1 MESIEF
7 ELGDEERILLPD
19 MADIMK
25 DKFGRFISKEEDDD
39 NFRDNLKRTIK
50 RERRTG
56 NADVLLQNLSA
67 VLQEALKDNDISL
80 AAYQEDSVAFAD
92 YAKGEGSEDK
102 IEFAK
107 TTSLY
112 DLFTDREKYLR
123 MIGATSMKFD
133 RDMQSFPKY
142 DFDDYLDKQDLN
154 KIFIESG
161 ISEDAQLY
169 IYVDDFTK
177 EFRQIIEDSRK
188 QKLEDSKI
196 VNLLFANPDFIDSL
210 NIQYSFDKQKTD
222 EDMDDIFIE
231 IPEQPTNITKLAS
244 SFAEHYV
251 QFIRDELG
259 IRSGGFIPAGQYY
272 ASSGRDIRVS
282 EVEYKPIGKGTSF
295 TVDISDLLGGF
306 DYKTFL
312 EELKENFDLDD
323 ENNRQDIMAITV
335 GKKIINAIKRS
346 NFIREII
353 GSLGN
358 IQRLKMYEIKANVS
372 IPTLR
377 KSDWKKSSE
386 SEKTKLL
393 LRPLKNVKVTLNL
406 REAYI
411 GRFDFSYYSKAGEVK
426 SDKMNDHLNE
436 IRTKISFLSKFGVDG
451 GI

>member
-7 ELGDEERILLPD
+7 ELGDEERIALPD

-25 DKFGRFISKEEDDD
+25 DKFGRFISKEKDED

-50 RERRTG
+50 REKRMG
-56 NADVLLQNLSA
+56 NADALLENLSA
-67 VLQEALKDNDISL
+67 VLKEALKDNDISFD
-80 AAYQEDSVAFAD
+80 AYKEDSEAFAD

-112 DLFTDREKYLR
+112 DLFTNREKYLR

-142 DFDDYLDKQDLN
+142 DFEDFLDKQDLKPTFVETN
-154 KIFIESG
+154 INAS
-161 ISEDAQLY
+161 DLY
-169 IYVDDFTK
+169 IYVDEFTK
-177 EFRQIIEDSRK
+177 EFKKIIEDSRK

-196 VNLLFANPDFIDSL
+196 VDLLFANPKFIDNL
-210 NIQYSFDKQKTD
+210 NIVYSFDKNTETFD
-222 EDMDDIFIE
+222 DYDIFME
-231 IPEQPTNITKLAS
+231 IPEQPYSLNKLAS

-251 QFIRDELG
+251 EFIRNELG
-259 IRSGGFIPAGQYY
+259 IKSGGFIPAGQYY

-282 EVEYKPIGKGTSF
+282 EIEYKPVGKGTSF
-295 TVDISDLLGGF
+295 TVDISDLLKDF
-306 DYKTFL
+306 DYETFL
-312 EELKENFDLDD
+312 KELKENLNLNDKKQPIKLFSVGGEILD
-323 ENNRQDIMAITV
+323 
-335 GKKIINAIKRS
+335 AIKTS
-346 NFIREII
+346 DFIRDII
-353 GSLGN
+353 GSLSN
-358 IQRLKMYEIKANVS
+358 IERLKMYEIKANVS
-372 IPTLR
+372 IPALR
-377 KSDWKKSSE
+377 KSDWKKSNE

-436 IRTKISFLSKFGVDG
+436 IKTKINYLSKFGVDG

>member
-7 ELGDEERILLPD
+7 ELGDEERIVLPD
-19 MADIMK
+19 MADTMK
-25 DKFGRFISKEEDDD
+25 DKFGRFISKERDED

-50 RERRTG
+50 REKRMG
-56 NADVLLQNLSA
+56 NADVLLENLSA
-67 VLQEALKDNDISL
+67 VLREALKDNDISL

-92 YAKGEGSEDK
+92 YAKGEGSENK

-142 DFDDYLDKQDLN
+142 DFEDFLDKENLEE
-154 KIFIESG
+154 IFIESG
-161 ISEDAQLY
+161 IGKDAQLY
-169 IYVDDFTK
+169 IYVDEFTK
-177 EFRQIIEDSRK
+177 EFKQIIENSRE

-210 NIQYSFDKQKTD
+210 NIQYSFDKQKKN
-222 EDMDDIFIE
+222 EDIDDIFIE
-231 IPEQPTNITKLAS
+231 IPEQPSSLTNLAS
-244 SFAEHYV
+244 SFSEHYV
-251 QFIRDELG
+251 QFIRNDLG
-259 IRSGGFIPAGQYY
+259 IKSGGFIPAGQNY
-272 ASSGRDIRVS
+272 ATSGRDIRVS
-282 EVEYKPIGKGTSF
+282 EVEYKPIGKGSSF
-295 TVDISDLLGGF
+295 TIDISHLLKGF
-306 DYKTFL
+306 TYETFL
-312 EELKENFDLDD
+312 KELKENFDLDD
-323 ENNRQDIMAITV
+323 EERQDIMAITV
-335 GKKIINAIKRS
+335 GKEIINAIEKS
-346 NFIREII
+346 NFIRNTIK
-353 GSLGN
+353 SLGN
-358 IQRLKMYEIKANVS
+358 IERLKMYEIKANVS

-377 KSDWKKSSE
+377 KSDWKKSSD
-386 SEKTKLL
+386 SEKAKLL